1 MPRYPFPI
9 PYGWFQA
16 CWPDDVPTTGA
27 YEFPGVGR
35 QLAAV
40 RTDTG
45 FEVRDRRGDRTYP
58 TIERNG
64 LVMFWYH
71 PSDAPPTY
79 EIPEL
84 AEFGPGA
91 GFSEPV
97 RRFTPRINALW
108 QELGETAADVAHIQQ
123 HLAIYGAETPGEKK
137 RAAPTIVDT
146 SWDGPH
152 GYLYLSQPF
161 PTPRGAVEGRIDT
174 DSYGPGFSVTW
185 FTGLIDTGLIGC
197 NLPLDEESTAIRFTF
212 VCRQQ
217 ADSASTSR
225 LATAFMDEIHHLAV
239 EDLEIWEH
247 KAYLARPCLANTDGP
262 IMAFRRWAAQFY
274 VDDAVGDPTAARPLA
289 TSAR

>member
-16 CWPDDVPTTGA
+16 CWPDDVPAGGD
-27 YEFPGVGR
+27 FPFQAVGR
-35 QLAAV
+35 DLLVQTTADGGFAVVDAA
-40 RTDTG
+40 G
-45 FEVRDRRGDRTYP
+45 PRTYP
-58 TIERNG
+58 TVERNG

-71 PSDAPPTY
+71 PTGEAPSY

-84 AEFGPGA
+84 QEFSGNGE
-91 GFSEPV
+91 FSDPV
-97 RRFTPRINALW
+97 RRFTPRIDALW

-123 HLAIYGAETPGEKK
+123 HLAVYGAGLPG
-137 RAAPTIVDT
+137 AAGRSPAPSIVDT
-146 SWDGPH
+146 NWAGPH

-185 FTGLIDTGLIGC
+185 FRGLIDTGLIGC
-197 NLPLDEESTAIRFTF
+197 NLPLDEETTAIRFTF

-217 ADSASTSR
+217 QDSASTSR

-239 EDLEIWEH
+239 EDLEIWQH
-247 KAYLARPCLANTDGP
+247 KAYLTRPCLASTDGP
-262 IMAFRRWAAQFY
+262 IMAYRRWAAQFY
-274 VDDAVGDPTAARPLA
+274 VSEDAQLTAPEPVEVG
-289 TSAR
+289 

>member
-9 PYGWFQA
+9 PFGWFQA
-16 CWPDDVPTTGA
+16 CWPDDVPAAGA
-27 YEFPGVGR
+27 YEFPAVGR
-35 QLAAV
+35 ELAVV
-40 RTDTG
+40 RTESG
-45 FEVRDRRGDRTYP
+45 FEVRDQQGGRTYP
-58 TIERNG
+58 TIARNG

-71 PSDAPPTY
+71 PSNAPPSY
-79 EIPEL
+79 DIPEL
-84 AEFGPGA
+84 VEFGSGA

-108 QELGETAADVAHIQQ
+108 QELGETAADVAHIQT
-123 HLAIYGAETPGEKK
+123 HLAVYGAEDPGGK
-137 RAAPTIVDT
+137 RAAPTIVDS
-146 SWDGPH
+146 SWDEPH

-185 FTGLIDTGLIGC
+185 FKGLIDTGLIGC

-212 VCRQQ
+212 VCREQ
-217 ADSASTSR
+217 ADAASTSS
-225 LATAFMDEIHHLAV
+225 LASAFMDEIHHLAV

-247 KAYLARPCLANTDGP
+247 KAYLARPSLAPTDGP

-274 VDDAVGDPTAARPLA
+274 VDDAADPAAAPRLATAAQ
-289 TSAR
+289 